1 MCADRLLR
9 FSKYVLN
16 LFNLLLHFKKFIN
29 IKVTTISN
37 QTNQP
42 KNTQVLPVRTKVAL
56 KYIIC

>member
-1 MCADRLLR
+1 MCADRL
-9 FSKYVLN
+9 SKYVLN
-16 LFNLLLHFKKFIN
+16 LFNLLLHLKKFIN